1 MSAAP
6 DGVPPFV
13 HRLVERSRDR
23 PASWFSRFEGV
34 GTRESAVLILF
45 GPGRDGEVDLLL
57 TERAHTL
64 RSHPGQ
70 AAFPGGGR
78 DAADDDLV
86 ATALREAEEEVG
98 LDPASVEVVA
108 TLPALHL
115 SVSDFDV
122 TPVVGWWR
130 RPGPVWAKDPGE
142 VERVVQV
149 PVAHL
154 ADPARRFRTRHPS
167 GYVGPAFDADG
178 LLVWGF
184 TGGLLD
190 RVLQLAGLER
200 EWDRTD
206 VRELSS

>member
-1 MSAAP
+1 MSS
-6 DGVPPFV
+6 DGVPEFV
-13 HRLVERSRDR
+13 HRLVEAARDQ
-23 PASWFSRFEGV
+23 PASSFSRFEGV
-34 GTRESAVLILF
+34 GARESAVLILF
-45 GPGRDGEVDLLL
+45 GPGHPGAGEADLLL

-78 DAADDDLV
+78 DPGDEDLV
-86 ATALREAEEEVG
+86 ATALREAQEEVG
-98 LDPASVEVVA
+98 LEPASVEVVA

-115 SVSDFDV
+115 PVSDFDV

-130 RPGPVWAKDPGE
+130 RPGPVWAKDPAE

-149 PVAHL
+149 PVSRL
-154 ADPARRFRTRHPS
+154 VDPARRFRTRHPS

-190 RVLQLAGLER
+190 RVLQLAGLDR
-200 EWDRTD
+200 EWDRSD
-206 VRELSS
+206 VREL